1 MQSTTTFETPAA
13 ETTCPPDTVG
23 GHLCRLRHERR
34 LAIAEIA
41 ELTRI
46 STTTIQA
53 IEQSEFDKL
62 PADPF
67 ARGLL
72 AKYAK
77 FLGAEPEAL
86 AEDFFRERDSMLPG
100 RKKGG
105 GRRPNMPLQPVRLA
119 EPVHVSS
126 ALVAGLLLLGL
137 ILSFSAFCLYTS
149 WNPIGFLLKK
159 NETSSVPFMPIPGIV
174 PAQATNPAPG
184 GTTAGG
190 GEEKKKEDRTLAP
203 AMAPDTAQA
212 QALTAATYRLE
223 LEPLRTG
230 QLEVS
235 IDGGLWKKHEFLPG
249 DKLEYRAEKTLQLR
263 FDQPNIARL
272 QLNGAPVA
280 FPPATDGRYSL
291 TIPED
296 LLR

>member
-1 MQSTTTFETPAA
+1 MQTTTAPTPVSETN
-13 ETTCPPDTVG
+13 CPPDTVG

-34 LAIAEIA
+34 LTIAEIA
-41 ELTRI
+41 EVTRI
-46 STTTIQA
+46 SINTIQA
-53 IEQSEFDKL
+53 IEHSEFEKL

-67 ARGLL
+67 TRGLL

-77 FLGAEPEAL
+77 FLGVDPESL
-86 AEDFFRERDSMLPG
+86 AEDFFRERDSIHPG

-105 GRRPNMPLQPVRLA
+105 VHRPNMPLQPVRLA

-126 ALVAGLLLLGL
+126 ALVAVLLFLGI
-137 ILSFSAFCLYTS
+137 ILSFTAFCLYTS

-159 NETSSVPFMPIPGIV
+159 NEISFVPFMPIPGIV
-174 PAQATNPAPG
+174 PAQATNPTQDGA
-184 GTTAGG
+184 TATG
-190 GEEKKKEDRTLAP
+190 GEEKKKTETTP
-203 AMAPDTAQA
+203 VPPVVDTAQA
-212 QALTAATYRLE
+212 QPLTATTYRLAV
-223 LEPLRTG
+223 EPLRTG

-235 IDGGLWKKHEFLPG
+235 IDGGLWKKYEFLPG

-263 FDQPNIARL
+263 FDQPNMARL
-272 QLNGAPVA
+272 QLNGAPVG
-280 FPPATDGRYSL
+280 FPQVTNGRYTL

>member
-1 MQSTTTFETPAA
+1 MQSTTTLEPPAT
-13 ETTCPPDTVG
+13 ERTCPPDTVG
-23 GHLCRLRHERR
+23 GHLSRLRRERC
-34 LAIAEIA
+34 LTVAETA

-46 STTTIQA
+46 SAATIQA

-67 ARGLL
+67 VRGLL
-72 AKYAK
+72 TKYAK
-77 FLGAEPEAL
+77 FLGVEPEAL

-100 RKKGG
+100 RKKGE
-105 GRRPNMPLQPVRLA
+105 GRRPNIPLQPIRLA

-137 ILSFSAFCLYTS
+137 ILSFTAFCLYTS
-149 WNPIGFLLKK
+149 WNPISFLLKK
-159 NETSSVPFMPIPGIV
+159 NETSSAPFMPIPGIV

-190 GEEKKKEDRTLAP
+190 GEEKKKEERTLAP
-203 AMAPDTAQA
+203 AMSPDTAQA
-212 QALTAATYRLE
+212 LAAATYRLE
-223 LEPLRTG
+223 LELLRTG

-249 DKLEYRAEKTLQLR
+249 DKLEYRAEKPLQLR

-280 FPPATDGRYSL
+280 FPPATDGRYRL
-291 TIPED
+291 IIPED